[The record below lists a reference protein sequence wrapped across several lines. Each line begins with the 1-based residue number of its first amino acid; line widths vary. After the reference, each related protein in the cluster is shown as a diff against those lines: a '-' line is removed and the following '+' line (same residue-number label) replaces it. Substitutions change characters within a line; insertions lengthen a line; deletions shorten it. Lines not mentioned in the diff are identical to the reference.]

1 MVYAI
6 QLTLG
11 FRNIARRDGV
21 ASNIQAKLSLPQY
34 GDPEVVPQVIRGDPG
49 LLVTMRFINEADRDA
64 MWTELDAALGTGVN
78 GPVTGSRAWIHDCTH
93 DEAVGVCTPGVERFW

>member
-11 FRNIARRDGV
+11 FRNAARRDGV
-21 ASNIQAKLSLPQY
+21 AANIQAKLSLPQY
-34 GDPEVVPQVIRGDPG
+34 GDPEIVPQVIHGDPG
-49 LLVTMRFINEADRDA
+49 LLVTMRFLDQVDRDT
-64 MWTELDAALGTGVN
+64 MWADLDAALGSGVN

-93 DEAVGVCTPGVERFW
+93 DETVGECSPGFERVW